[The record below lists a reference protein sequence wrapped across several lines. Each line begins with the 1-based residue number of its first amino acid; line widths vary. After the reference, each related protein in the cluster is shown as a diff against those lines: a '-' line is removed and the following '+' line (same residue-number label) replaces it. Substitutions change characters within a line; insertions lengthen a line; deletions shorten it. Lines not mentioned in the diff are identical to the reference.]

1 MFLWIVTLLTYISIS
16 TSIHINFDL
25 NVKNNANAEYNKK
38 RMYEFLFL
46 LSFVHEKITVHYR
59 EMSRCSAKT
68 ICMCNALVSA
78 PNKGLCYT
86 AKLLCSFCRATKQV
100 IFFFV
105 WIIVIVDEL
114 TNCAISLW
122 KKNPKTK
129 RGSVYGSN
137 EWTDQNRYAN
147 YVSNVDILDKH
158 RPYTVCIYNSSISQ
172 CRAMGE
178 IAWPLPYW
186 LRIRVRLITWIT
198 VLSILYNS
206 YLRPLNKLHSHFNLL
221 VISISTLKTLLFC
234 Q

>member
-1 MFLWIVTLLTYISIS
+1 
-16 TSIHINFDL
+16 
-25 NVKNNANAEYNKK
+25 
-38 RMYEFLFL
+38 
-46 LSFVHEKITVHYR
+46 
-59 EMSRCSAKT
+59 MSRCAAKT

-86 AKLLCSFCRATKQV
+86 AKLLYSFCRATKQV

-147 YVSNVDILDKH
+147 YISNVDILDKH

-198 VLSILYNS
+198 VLSILW
-206 YLRPLNKLHSHFNLL
+206 PLNKLHSHFNLL